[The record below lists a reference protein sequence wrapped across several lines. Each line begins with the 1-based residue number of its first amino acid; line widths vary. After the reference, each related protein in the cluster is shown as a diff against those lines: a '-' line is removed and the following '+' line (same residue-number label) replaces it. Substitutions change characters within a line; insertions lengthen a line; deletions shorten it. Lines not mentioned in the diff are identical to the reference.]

1 MLVLKVSREG
11 HGGWRATASESY
23 HDPSTHLLAC
33 LVLVEPAEEPGEH
46 LLQLT
51 VGDELERVEAL
62 QPERQREVVSH
73 AEDLRG
79 HGGSSHE
86 RVSHYSSS

>member
-1 MLVLKVSREG
+1 MV
-11 HGGWRATASESY
+11 GGAPRLAKSY
-23 HDPSTHLLAC
+23 HDSSTHLLAC

-62 QPERQREVVSH
+62 QPEGQREVVSH

-86 RVSHYSSS
+86 RVSH